1 MKNMLLPMAAL
12 LLAAPVAAQ
21 GRIDQVLVYPGGAT
35 VERLV
40 PVKGGQQQVLRIGC
54 LSERFDGD
62 SLQILPAE
70 GVTIGDI
77 TVQSAERATQP
88 DCARSPLDERI
99 RELEAQRSA
108 LAAELGAHE
117 LALGYLKNYGSGP
130 GAAATTPIA
139 GTAEQ
144 LRRSGLETLQR
155 QQALTLRKEELE
167 RQLAPLTAERE
178 RLVRA
183 NPRLRTLLVR
193 LNAARDTE
201 LRLNYRLNQAGWE
214 PVYRAY
220 LDSSSGKVRLERHAQ
235 VAQSSGEDWRD
246 VKMRLSTTQ
255 PRQAIGLPMPRPW
268 TLDLRPPISQEMVAR
283 PAPVMA
289 PPAPPAAPLSYNRA
303 EAEDLGFDIGVF
315 QGEFATEFA
324 VPGRVTVAADGQRIA
339 LALGQVA
346 LDARLLA
353 RANPRSDAVSAYLV
367 AEAKRP
373 AGIWPAGKLQLYRDG
388 AFVGQSLL
396 NVGNQELLDL
406 YFGRDEL
413 LRISSEPEQRNAG
426 STGFVGS
433 RAEQKIGRV
442 YLVENLHQRP
452 FTVQILEATP
462 VARHEDIK
470 VEARFE
476 PQPAEREWRKQPGIA
491 AWTVEL
497 APAQRQRFSA
507 DYVIGYP
514 KDARIDGL
522 PR

>member
-1 MKNMLLPMAAL
+1 MKNMLLPATLAL
-12 LLAAPVAAQ
+12 LGVAAQAQ
-21 GRIDQVLVYPGGAT
+21 GRIEQVLVYPGGAT
-35 VERLV
+35 VERVV
-40 PVKGGQQQVLRIGC
+40 PVKAGQQQLLRVSC
-54 LSERFDGD
+54 LSEHFDSD
-62 SLQILPAE
+62 SLQILPVE
-70 GVTIGDI
+70 GVAIGDI

-99 RELEAQRSA
+99 RELEAQRNA

-117 LALGYLKNYGSGP
+117 LALGYLKNYGGSAAS
-130 GAAATTPIA
+130 GAAPIA

-155 QQALTLRKEELE
+155 QQALALRKVELE

-178 RLVRA
+178 RLVQA

-201 LRLNYRLNQAGWE
+201 LRLSYRLNQAGWE

-220 LDSSSGKVRLERHAQ
+220 LDSASGKVRLERHAQ
-235 VAQSSGEDWRD
+235 VAQGSGEDWRD
-246 VKMRLSTTQ
+246 VKLRLSTTQ
-255 PRQAIGLPMPRPW
+255 PRQASGLPMPRPW
-268 TLDLRPPISQEMVAR
+268 TLDLQPPPSAELNQARVAY
-283 PAPVMA
+283 A
-289 PPAPPAAPLSYNRA
+289 PAPPAAPIAAKAMA
-303 EAEDLGFDIGVF
+303 EADLGFDVGVF

-324 VPGRVTVAADGQRIA
+324 VPGRVNVAADGQRIA

-353 RANPRSDAVSAYLV
+353 RAHPRTDAGSAYLV

-373 AGIWPAGKLQLYRDG
+373 PGIWPAGKLQLYRDG
-388 AFVGQSLL
+388 AFVGQSQL
-396 NVGNQELLDL
+396 NLGSQELLDL

-426 STGFVGS
+426 NTGFIGS
-433 RAEQKIGRV
+433 RAEQKLARA

-452 FTVQILEATP
+452 FTVQILEAAP

-476 PQPAEREWRKQPGIA
+476 PPPAEREWRKQPGIV

-497 APAQRQRFSA
+497 APGQRQRFSA
-507 DYVIGYP
+507 DYSIAYP
-514 KDARIDGL
+514 KDARITGL